1 MTMPSAGRAGR
12 LLVALTLLHGGA
24 VPAAAAGADVPEAA
38 ADADAAAA
46 PAGVAWVT
54 PVMRGPG
61 VTHHTFASAAAGTR
75 VSYHLFT
82 PRAHDREPARRF
94 PVVYWLHGSGGGLV
108 GIPNVARRFDAA
120 IESGRV
126 PPLFV
131 VFVNGLREGMY
142 VDWQDGSAPVETVIV
157 RDLVPHVDAT
167 HRTIARREGRLLDG
181 FSMGGYGAARLGF
194 KYPELF
200 RAVSIVGAGPLQPDL
215 LAQAP
220 RAGRQRAAEVL
231 ERVYGGDRDHFAA
244 VGPRTLAERNA
255 RIVAAGSLVRIVI
268 GDADATFANNRD
280 FHEHLTALGI
290 PHAWTV
296 LPGIGHDPAAVLDA
310 LGEENWTFY
319 RTAFGAGGDA
329 PETQAA
335 PAAR

>member
-12 LLVALTLLHGGA
+12 LFVALTLLHGGA

-38 ADADAAAA
+38 ADAAAG
-46 PAGVAWVT
+46 PAGAAWVT
-54 PVMRGPG
+54 PAMRGPG
-61 VTHHTFASAAAGTR
+61 VTHHTFTSAAAGTL

-142 VDWQDGSAPVETVIV
+142 VDWKDGSTPVETVIV
-157 RDLVPHVDAT
+157 QDLLPHVDAT
-167 HRTIARREGRLLDG
+167 HRTIASRAGRLLDG

-194 KYPELF
+194 RYPELF
-200 RAVSIVGAGPLQPDL
+200 GSVSIVGAGPLQPDL
-215 LAQAP
+215 IAQAP
-220 RAGRQRAAEVL
+220 RAGRRRAAEVL
-231 ERVYGGDRDHFAA
+231 QRVYGGDREHFAA
-244 VGPRTLAERNA
+244 VGPRSLAARNA
-255 RIVAAGSLVRIVI
+255 RSIAAGSRVRIVI
-268 GDADATFANNRD
+268 GDADETFANNRD
-280 FHEHLTALGI
+280 FHEHLAALGI
-290 PHAWTV
+290 PHDWTV

-310 LGEENWTFY
+310 LGDDNWAFY
-319 RTAFGAGGDA
+319 RAALGAGADA
-329 PETQAA
+329 PGTA
-335 PAAR
+335 PAPATR